1 MFLNCALNSNQLLY
15 FFSPLSS
22 TITQSLRNILSSKKS
37 NVKLDDSNGK
47 YLDSYF
53 ENYNEQFSYLKGL
66 NLSNFKYLCQILHPS
81 KFKFEDHPNY
91 LETFSI
97 VKKILEKDEN
107 LELLLQRIKVNLTTH
122 FVSKTSLQRYFSE
135 NKLFKRNAN
144 HQFYKSERGFK
155 TFRTKGLGTYK
166 TLLKNKKTEPSL
178 LDIFSSFQ
186 KKSDDK
192 QGDVMK
198 NLLSDVSLS
207 SEKDKLKI
215 SFAEGYLA
223 GESKKKLSG
232 RKMNFLA
239 GIRELIIFIIIIGML
254 FSVVGGPI
262 KQLIMGNGNEVHP
275 EDISDTFNDVRG
287 IPEVI
292 DELQEVVDFLKNP
305 HKFSSLGG
313 KLPKGVLLVGPPGTG
328 KTLLARAVAGEANV
342 PFFHAVGSEFDE
354 VLVGQGARRV
364 RNLFGPEIY
373 RRFGY
378 NTNNLKIGFGTAA
391 KEKSPCVIFIDE
403 IDSVGA
409 KRSKSEWHPYANQTV
424 NQLLAEMDGFHKN
437 EGIIVLGATNRKED
451 LDKALIRPGRFD
463 MEVHISSPDLKGR
476 TDIFNYYLDKVKT
489 NKDVDAIQLAKGTTG
504 YTGADIENLVNQAAL
519 RAAKDSLPN
528 VNMRYLENA
537 RDKILMGPEKK
548 SRIPDKESN
557 RITAYHEAGHT
568 LVSYFTKDSLPL
580 HKVTIIPRGFSL
592 GHTASLPDKE
602 MYYQTKAQ
610 ILAALDA
617 ILAGR
622 AAEELIFGSEKI
634 TSGAS
639 DDLKKATEIT
649 TELVKSWGMS
659 DKVGLR
665 VFKDNSNAFVNVS
678 ELGETMTE
686 SIDAEINRLLN
697 ESYERAKSLLKN
709 HTKEHHLLAQALLK
723 YETLNADDIKNV
735 IEGKTLIK
743 NI

>member
-107 LELLLQRIKVNLTTH
+107 LG
-122 FVSKTSLQRYFSE
+122 
-135 NKLFKRNAN
+135 NAN

-186 KKSDDK
+186 KKIKKKSDDK

-313 KLPKGVLLVGPPGTG
+313 KLPKG
-328 KTLLARAVAGEANV
+328 
-342 PFFHAVGSEFDE
+342 
-354 VLVGQGARRV
+354 
-364 RNLFGPEIY
+364 
-373 RRFGY
+373 
-378 NTNNLKIGFGTAA
+378 
-391 KEKSPCVIFIDE
+391 
-403 IDSVGA
+403 
-409 KRSKSEWHPYANQTV
+409 
-424 NQLLAEMDGFHKN
+424 
-437 EGIIVLGATNRKED
+437 
-451 LDKALIRPGRFD
+451 
-463 MEVHISSPDLKGR
+463 
-476 TDIFNYYLDKVKT
+476 
-489 NKDVDAIQLAKGTTG
+489 
-504 YTGADIENLVNQAAL
+504 
-519 RAAKDSLPN
+519 
-528 VNMRYLENA
+528 
-537 RDKILMGPEKK
+537 
-548 SRIPDKESN
+548 
-557 RITAYHEAGHT
+557 
-568 LVSYFTKDSLPL
+568 
-580 HKVTIIPRGFSL
+580 
-592 GHTASLPDKE
+592 
-602 MYYQTKAQ
+602 
-610 ILAALDA
+610 
-617 ILAGR
+617 
-622 AAEELIFGSEKI
+622 
-634 TSGAS
+634 
-639 DDLKKATEIT
+639 
-649 TELVKSWGMS
+649 
-659 DKVGLR
+659 
-665 VFKDNSNAFVNVS
+665 
-678 ELGETMTE
+678 
-686 SIDAEINRLLN
+686 
-697 ESYERAKSLLKN
+697 
-709 HTKEHHLLAQALLK
+709 
-723 YETLNADDIKNV
+723 
-735 IEGKTLIK
+735 
-743 NI
+743 